1 MSVRDRFWA
10 RGIGRHTEVRWAT
23 AGKMVIAWLVT
34 LPAAALVGAVT
45 SAVAGAG
52 TWGVIVDLG
61 LLAVMAAL
69 IVRQANQHKVDHRNV
84 NDSTQV
90 GVRKGSA
97 VAGGTAA

>member
-1 MSVRDRFWA
+1 
-10 RGIGRHTEVRWAT
+10 
-23 AGKMVIAWLVT
+23 MVIAWLVT

-90 GVRKGSA
+90 GVRKA
-97 VAGGTAA
+97 PP